1 MFYNYDYKENEGGQ
15 VMKKSTK
22 KLVKLGVGLA
32 VHTAIALGL
41 RKAYTEIRYGEKK
54 AKDTLPSAQATTK
67 DLTDVHFTAH
77 RGLSSIVPENTIEAF
92 KEAAKYNYYALE
104 CDVHCTTDGKWVII
118 HDYMLQSMAEEK
130 GDVKNWSYED
140 LKKVKFTNG
149 ANIDKY
155 PNAGICLVEEYI
167 EICKEANIK
176 PMIEVKDKRIEKV
189 KSLLDII
196 RAYDIEDDV
205 ILISFHA
212 SVLREFKRLSPN
224 MTLWLLVHN
233 IKDEQLLE
241 CIENGFGVAFEAKKV
256 AKNPE
261 MIQKIHDNQLT
272 AACWTVDTAEM
283 LNLMLDHGVKYI
295 TTNAILP
302 E

>member
-1 MFYNYDYKENEGGQ
+1 
-15 VMKKSTK
+15 MKKSTK
-22 KLVKLGVGLA
+22 KLIKLGIAAAIPAALA
-32 VHTAIALGL
+32 LSARMT
-41 RKAYTEIRYGEKK
+41 YTGIRYGEKK
-54 AKDTLPSAQATTK
+54 AKETLPVAKATDI
-67 DLTDVHFTAH
+67 DLSDVHFTAH

-118 HDYMLQSMAEEK
+118 HDYMLQSMSDEK

-155 PNAGICLVEEYI
+155 PDSGVCLVEEYI
-167 EICKEANIK
+167 EICKAANIK
-176 PMIEVKDKRIEKV
+176 PMIEVKDKRINKV

-205 ILISFHA
+205 IVISFHA

-224 MTLWLLVHN
+224 MTLWLLMHG
-233 IKDEQLLE
+233 IKDEKLLE
-241 CIENGFGVAFEAKKV
+241 CIENGFGVAFEAKL
-256 AKNPE
+256 ASKNPD
-261 MIQKIHDNQLT
+261 MIQKIHDNNLT
-272 AACWTVDTAEM
+272 AACWTVDSANLLNTM
-283 LNLMLDHGVKYI
+283 LKHGVKYI

-302 E
+302 

>member
-1 MFYNYDYKENEGGQ
+1 
-15 VMKKSTK
+15 MKNNK
-22 KLVKLGVGLA
+22 KTLLGLGFGLGVPS
-32 VHTAIALGL
+32 AIALAL
-41 RKAYTEIRYGEKK
+41 RVTYTNIRYGKK
-54 AKDTLPSAQATTK
+54 IAKDTLPAATATQK
-67 DLTDVHFTAH
+67 DLSDVHFTAH

-118 HDYMLQSMAEEK
+118 HDCMLQSMAKEK
-130 GDVKNWSYED
+130 GDVKTMSYED
-140 LKKVKFTNG
+140 LKKIKFVNG

-155 PNAGICLVEEYI
+155 PDSGVCLVEEYI

-176 PMIEVKDKRIEKV
+176 PMIEVKDKRIDKV

-196 RAYDIEDDV
+196 RAYDIEKDV
-205 ILISFHA
+205 ILISFHP

-224 MTLWLLVHN
+224 MTLWYLMHN
-233 IKDEQLLE
+233 IKDEKLLE
-241 CIENGFGVAFEAKKV
+241 CIENGFGVAFEAKRV
-256 AKNPE
+256 VKNLH
-261 MIQKIHDNQLT
+261 MIQKIHDNKLT
-272 AACWTVDTAEM
+272 AACWTVDTADM
-283 LNLMLDHGVKYI
+283 LNTMLENGVKYI

>member
-1 MFYNYDYKENEGGQ
+1 
-15 VMKKSTK
+15 MKNSTK
-22 KLVKLGVGLA
+22 KLLKAGAILA
-32 VHTAIALGL
+32 VPATIALAL
-41 RKAYTEIRYGEKK
+41 RKTYTEIRFGEKK
-54 AKDTLPSAQATTK
+54 AKETLSSVQATKK
-67 DLTDVHFTAH
+67 DQSDVHFTAH

-118 HDYMLQSMAEEK
+118 HDHMLQSMADEK

-155 PNAGICLVEEYI
+155 PNAGVCLVEEYI

-224 MTLWLLVHN
+224 MELWLLVHG
-233 IKDEQLLE
+233 IKDEKLLE
-241 CIENGFGVAFEAKKV
+241 CIENGFGVAYEAKK
-256 AKNPE
+256 ALKNLH
-261 MIQKIHDNQLT
+261 MIQKIHDNILT
-272 AACWTVDTAEM
+272 AACWTVDTAEL
-283 LNLMLDHGVKYI
+283 LNAMLDCGVKYI

>member
-1 MFYNYDYKENEGGQ
+1 MKDNKKTLKKIGFAMGIPATFAFAARTAYK
-15 VMKKSTK
+15 
-22 KLVKLGVGLA
+22 L
-32 VHTAIALGL
+32 
-41 RKAYTEIRYGEKK
+41 IRYGNKP
-54 AKDTLPSAQATTK
+54 AKDTIVATTATQK
-67 DLTDVHFTAH
+67 DLSDVHFTAH
-77 RGLSSIVPENTIEAF
+77 RGLSSVAPENTLEAF
-92 KEAAKYNYYALE
+92 REAAKYNYYALE

-118 HDYMLQSMAEEK
+118 HDCMLQSMAKEK
-130 GDVKNWSYED
+130 GDVKTMSYED

-155 PNAGICLVEEYI
+155 PDASVCLVEEYI

-176 PMIEVKDKRIEKV
+176 PMIEVKDRRIDKV

-196 RAYDIEDDV
+196 RSYDIEEDV

-224 MTLWLLVHN
+224 MTLWLLVHS
-233 IKDEQLLE
+233 IKEEKLHE
-241 CIENGFGVAFEAKKV
+241 CIENGFGVAFEAKL
-256 AKNPE
+256 ALRDPDA
-261 MIQKIHDNQLT
+261 IQNIHNNQLT
-272 AACWTVDTAEM
+272 AACWTVDTPEL
-283 LNLMLDHGVKYI
+283 LNAMLDRGVKYI

>member
-1 MFYNYDYKENEGGQ
+1 
-15 VMKKSTK
+15 MKDNK
-22 KLVKLGVGLA
+22 KTLAKIGLA
-32 VHTAIALGL
+32 VGIPSAIALAM
-41 RKAYTEIRYGEKK
+41 RKAYTTIRYGEKP
-54 AKDTLPSAQATTK
+54 AKDTVSAVTAAK
-67 DLTDVHFTAH
+67 YDLSDVHFTAH
-77 RGLSSIVPENTIEAF
+77 RGLSSVAPENTLYAF
-92 KEAAKYNYYALE
+92 REAAKYNYYALE

-118 HDYMLQSMAEEK
+118 HDCMLQSMAKEK
-130 GDVKNWSYED
+130 GDVKTMSYEE

-155 PNAGICLVEEYI
+155 PDSGVCLVEEYI

-176 PMIEVKDKRIEKV
+176 PMIEVKDRRVDKV

-212 SVLREFKRLSPN
+212 SILREFKRLSPD
-224 MTLWLLVHN
+224 MELWLLVHGLKEEK
-233 IKDEQLLE
+233 IHE
-241 CIENGFGVAFEAKKV
+241 CIENGFGVAFEAKRALKDLD
-256 AKNPE
+256 A
-261 MIQKIHDNQLT
+261 IQNIHNNNLT
-272 AACWTVDTAEM
+272 AACWTVDTPELLNTM
-283 LNLMLDHGVKYI
+283 LERGVKYI